1 MLIICSIYIILYF
14 IKFIKIDVNINWW
27 NLLFNVVVVVY
38 SKLSYVVNVYK
49 LKDNRILYS

>member
-27 NLLFNVVVVVY
+27 NLLFNEVVVVY

>member
-38 SKLSYVVNVYK
+38 SKLSYVVNGYK

>member
-27 NLLFNVVVVVY
+27 NLLFNVVVVVN